1 MSHRRIKLLT
11 FDLDNT
17 LWDVE
22 PPLIAAEEAQYLWL
36 QEHRP
41 RATRRFSP
49 LQIREYRMQHYQR
62 HPHLAHQIS
71 EIRIQSLK
79 AMLLECD
86 YDEDMASAG
95 ANAAFHAF
103 LALRHQVQPYEQ
115 ALPVLQELAD
125 NYVLG
130 ALTNGNADIFKLEI
144 GDYFDFSFSAEQ
156 VDASKPLPD
165 LFHAAMRESGAA
177 SHQVIHVGDNPRH
190 DVLGAQQ
197 VGLFTVWMNSGDW
210 RWPGGEPADEQ
221 ITSLAELPAA
231 VRRIESKAALQAAP
245 TFAH

>member
-1 MSHRRIKLLT
+1 LRRIKLIT

-22 PPLIAAEEAQYLWL
+22 PALIRAEQAQYLWL
-36 QEHRP
+36 REHRP
-41 RATRRFSP
+41 RATRNYSP
-49 LQIREYRMQHYQR
+49 AQVRDYRIEHYHQ

-71 EIRIQSLK
+71 EIRIQALK

-86 YDEDMASAG
+86 YDEEMAVAG
-95 ANAAFHAF
+95 AEAAFQTF
-103 LALRHQVQPYEQ
+103 LSIRHQVQPYEQ
-115 ALPVLQELAD
+115 ALPVLQQLAE

-144 GDYFDFSFSAEQ
+144 GDYFDFSFSAEE

-165 LFHAAMRESGAA
+165 MFHAALRETGAS
-177 SHQVIHVGDNPRH
+177 SHETVHVGDNPRH

-197 VGLFTVWMNSGDW
+197 VGMHTVWMNSGDW

-221 ITSLAELPAA
+221 ITSLAELPDAIHK
-231 VRRIESKAALQAAP
+231 IEARAGSKAIE
-245 TFAH
+245 

>member
-1 MSHRRIKLLT
+1 MSRRRIKLIT

-22 PPLIAAEEAQYLWL
+22 PALVRAEQAQYLWL

-41 RATRRFSP
+41 RATRCFSP
-49 LQIREYRMQHYQR
+49 LQMREFRMQHYQR
-62 HPHLAHQIS
+62 NPHLAHQIS

-79 AMLLECD
+79 ALLLECD
-86 YDEDMASAG
+86 YDEDMAEAG
-95 ANAAFHAF
+95 AGGAFQAF

-115 ALPVLQELAD
+115 ALPVLQTLAD
-125 NYVLG
+125 DYMLG
-130 ALTNGNADIFKLEI
+130 ALTNGNADVFKLEI

-177 SHQVIHVGDNPRH
+177 SHEIIHVGDNPKH

-197 VGLFTVWMNSGDW
+197 VGLFTIWMNSGDW
-210 RWPGGEPADEQ
+210 RWPGGEPADAQ

-231 VRRIESKAALQAAP
+231 VRAVEGKAALKVAQ
-245 TFAH
+245 

>member
-1 MSHRRIKLLT
+1 MSLRRIKLIT

-22 PPLIAAEEAQYLWL
+22 PALIRAEQAQYLWL
-36 QEHRP
+36 REHRT
-41 RATRRFSP
+41 RVTRRYSP
-49 LQIREYRMQHYQR
+49 LQMREFRIQHYQQ

-71 EIRIQSLK
+71 EIRIQAVK

-86 YDEDMASAG
+86 YDEEMAAAG
-95 ANAAFHAF
+95 AAAAFQTF
-103 LALRHQVQPYEQ
+103 LSIRHQVQPYEQ
-115 ALPVLQELAD
+115 ALPVLQNLAND
-125 NYVLG
+125 YVLG

-144 GDYFDFSFSAEQ
+144 GDYFDFSFSAEE

-177 SHQVIHVGDNPRH
+177 SHETIHVGDNPKH

-197 VGLFTVWMNSGDW
+197 VGMFTVWMNSGDW

-221 ITSLAELPAA
+221 INSLAELPEAIGN
-231 VRRIESKAALQAAP
+231 IESKVGSKSIE
-245 TFAH
+245 